1 MKVET
6 KEEPIT
12 CDLLSRQRTVIM
24 GLAIL
29 SVIFFHYTD
38 DCMTYK
44 MYNEGFIK
52 WYWTYVKSSGVDIFL
67 FLSGLS
73 LYYAMKKN
81 SDIVRFYK
89 RRLVRILIPYFL
101 VAVPTWVIL
110 DMVLKGEGI
119 KDVVLHLSFLT
130 FFTRGTKLYWYI
142 GMILVCYLIFPAIY
156 AWMQKCSR
164 IVLQWGACILICLLI
179 TFVAYELKVLNQ
191 DFYKHV
197 EIAVFRLPPFL
208 LGCIY
213 GKASYEKRHGYWLWG
228 LAAVLSASVIAQVLE
243 RKSTFFDRYIIAIVN
258 MAMIACLAVLLD
270 KLKKDNW
277 FVRFTS
283 WFGIRSLELYLCHIS
298 VRRILN
304 LTGHYTSY
312 VKYEMVMLGVTMAGA
327 WLLHKVTTE
336 IKWNKL
342 QRPVLSQH

>member
-52 WYWTYVKSSGVDIFL
+52 WYWIYVKSSGVDIFL

-101 VAVPTWVIL
+101 IAVPTWVIL

-130 FFTRGTKLYWYI
+130 FFYKRNKVV
-142 GMILVCYLIFPAIY
+142 LVYRNDTCMLSHISGYLCMDAK
-156 AWMQKCSR
+156 MQSH
-164 IVLQWGACILICLLI
+164 G
-179 TFVAYELKVLNQ
+179 
-191 DFYKHV
+191 
-197 EIAVFRLPPFL
+197 IAVGGLYSHMPFDYF
-208 LGCIY
+208 C
-213 GKASYEKRHGYWLWG
+213 
-228 LAAVLSASVIAQVLE
+228 
-243 RKSTFFDRYIIAIVN
+243 
-258 MAMIACLAVLLD
+258 
-270 KLKKDNW
+270 
-277 FVRFTS
+277 
-283 WFGIRSLELYLCHIS
+283 GI
-298 VRRILN
+298 
-304 LTGHYTSY
+304 
-312 VKYEMVMLGVTMAGA
+312 
-327 WLLHKVTTE
+327 
-336 IKWNKL
+336 
-342 QRPVLSQH
+342 